1 MGNFDGFGYSENIP
15 IIEPDVADMKI
26 IATVLIVYLVILLVA
41 LAYLVTYYVLQ
52 SLSTYTI
59 AKRRGI
65 HHPWLAWIPVANM
78 WTLGSI
84 SDQYQY
90 VAKGKVRNRRKILL
104 GLSIAAV
111 AVYVAFYAAEIA
123 LAFSA
128 AFSDE
133 VAMMD
138 ETAFVL
144 VLLGFWLVV
153 MVLLIVLAIFQ
164 WLAFFDLFESC
175 KPDKAPLYLIL
186 SILLGVTLPFF
197 VFSCRKKDL
206 GMPPRKAQL
215 PEQPAAP
222 AEPEPQPE
230 VMEAQPEMAEEPTEE

>member
-1 MGNFDGFGYSENIP
+1 MNYYDYGMPSMGSGVDMEWLSYFLIIYFG
-15 IIEPDVADMKI
+15 
-26 IATVLIVYLVILLVA
+26 ILL
-41 LAYLVTYYVLQ
+41 LVLLYSVLVYVLQ
-52 SLSTYTI
+52 SLGTYTI

-65 HHPWLAWIPVANM
+65 HNPWLAWIPVANM

-90 VAKGKVRNRRKILL
+90 VAKGKIRNRRKILL
-104 GLSIAAV
+104 GLCIAAV
-111 AVYVAFYAAEIA
+111 VICVAFYAAEIA

-133 VAMMD
+133 VEMMD

-144 VLLGFWLVV
+144 VLLGFWLAA
-153 MVLLIVLAIFQ
+153 MVLLIASAIFQ
-164 WLAFFDLFESC
+164 WLAFFDLFASC

-206 GMPPRKAQL
+206 GMPPRKSQI
-215 PEQPAAP
+215 PEQSAVQPAVP

-230 VMEAQPEMAEEPTEE
+230 IMETQPEVTEEPTEE